1 MQDKDTPIP
10 AESEDHQEL
19 EVPREHRARVLKK
32 AKVLFKE
39 GLRSVPCVVRN
50 ISPNGARLEFEQA
63 YLIPKEFELRIELEG
78 FEVTCERRWED
89 GLACGVQFVSEKRPI
104 KLERA
109 QVLRPSDQ
117 ALPNF
122 RRSSD
127 LDELAS
133 RFSAASG
140 KEGIPGSV
148 SPVRNRGKTFGK
160 R

>member
-1 MQDKDTPIP
+1 MHDTDTPNHV
-10 AESEDHQEL
+10 EREDREDL

-50 ISPNGARLEFEQA
+50 ISPHGARLEFDQA

-78 FEVTCERRWED
+78 FEVTCERRWEE

-104 KLERA
+104 KLERT

-117 ALPNF
+117 ALPNL
-122 RRSSD
+122 RKTAD
-127 LDELAS
+127 LEDMAS

-140 KEGIPGSV
+140 NDGIPGSV
-148 SPVRNRGKTFGK
+148 SPARGKGRTFGK